1 MKFLFLFSF
10 LLSLLVSISSCDPN
24 SVFDIF
30 YNRVESDLYSNE
42 DENREDLDN
51 CDQDC
56 ERFCAQ
62 IYTASSSERDCE
74 KLTSKDVKDINNVYE
89 KMKSGRW
96 SSIDTGALELMVEIS
111 YEPWEKR
118 AGGGTQRIVKNMLV
132 WVAEVSEHNDDR
144 VNELVTEDVLRE
156 AFYSLGGSRRN
167 INGIRQALNV
177 DLETDD
183 SERRSFLEMLA
194 WENNDDVFKKVHEL
208 IKEDCNSRDLC
219 IQDTYCDHFENI
231 IYEKITDLGLH
242 EDFTNFSRFHRG
254 LCSS

>member
-1 MKFLFLFSF
+1 MKYLFLFLFLIF
-10 LLSLLVSISSCDPN
+10 IIGGCDPN
-24 SVFDIF
+24 SILSTF
-30 YNRVESDLYSNE
+30 YNRTESNLYSNE
-42 DENREDLDN
+42 DDSKENSN
-51 CDQDC
+51 FCDQDC
-56 ERFCAQ
+56 EKFCAK
-62 IYTASSSERDCE
+62 IYISLSSERECE
-74 KLTSKDVKDINNVYE
+74 DLTNADVRDINDVYE

-96 SSIDTGALELMVEIS
+96 SSIDSGALELMVEIS

-132 WVAEVSEHNDDR
+132 WIAEISEQNDDR
-144 VNELVTEDVLRE
+144 INELVTEDVLRE

-194 WENNDDVFKKVHEL
+194 WENNDDVFEKVHDL
-208 IKEDCNSRDLC
+208 IKEECRSRELC

-242 EDFTNFSRFHRG
+242 EDFTDLSRFHRG